1 MEDPHNLAELGRQHL
16 LWLWELER
24 SGRLFASG
32 PVEAADAT
40 DPYGMIVIAAPSKAE
55 AERVAE
61 GEPFHVAGWRQNTV
75 GGWNINEGVAASTAL
90 LLHQLAVGGEIDR
103 ASSVAEYF
111 ERLLEPH
118 AS

>member
-1 MEDPHNLAELGRQHL
+1 MNPHKLPELSRQHL

-24 SGRLFASG
+24 SGKLFSAG

-40 DPYGMIVIAAPSKAE
+40 DPYWMIVIAAPGKAE

-75 GGWNINEGVAASTAL
+75 RGWNINEGVAPSTAL
-90 LLHQLAVGGEIDR
+90 LLHKLAGGSEIDR
-103 ASSVAEYF
+103 ASSVAEYL
-111 ERLLEPH
+111 ERLLPEPP